1 MKIIH
6 SFTMRVLM
14 IMVSLLL
21 LFCAVST
28 IAWYRSFTQEAVET
42 AEEHMDTVIET
53 LNEMFD
59 EKLREID
66 YTTAFISNKVRTTQ
80 NDSIIQFL
88 TASEPNMQVASRQ
101 SAQNYLFNRCNF
113 KAYLNGM
120 AIYGLDGRTC
130 TYGIT
135 TPYDEVADT
144 EWFESIK
151 NGEKDVVYL
160 TPRAYTEKQ
169 PSPKNSYVFS
179 IVRPV
184 FYGSRIVGVIK
195 ADIKS
200 SLLETIFDIRE
211 MKGYSLYV
219 FDRDTKETVY
229 SPEETNFLNVS
240 DFCDSIPEGD
250 GTFTKRQGG
259 VTWLVVYTTS
269 EVAPWQIV
277 GVVQQSTVLAGFLQ
291 VRNQMTVMVILF
303 VIVFALIAFVVSYY
317 LTKDL
322 RKLTGAVEK
331 IGDDCLELP
340 ISIKRRDEVGIL
352 YQQIR
357 TMLER
362 IRDLITNIRKV
373 EEEKRISEI
382 EMLSIQINPHFL
394 YNTLDIIVWMVENEQ
409 PTEAVRLVTALA
421 RFFRISLSGGR
432 NVIPVRDELEHVR
445 NYLVIQEMRYK
456 NKFHYQIHAEDE
468 TLGLST
474 IKLMIQPIVENAICH
489 GMEFMDE
496 TGLITIDA
504 AIQDGDLVIAV
515 KDNGLGMTEEQV
527 ARLLDPNA
535 PPEAAPRAKKG
546 SGVGLQ
552 NVQSRIRLYFGPG
565 YGLTIESEP
574 DLGTKVTFRLPAI
587 PYGEMEDL

>member
-1 MKIIH
+1 MQC
-6 SFTMRVLM
+6 L
-14 IMVSLLL
+14 
-21 LFCAVST
+21 A
-28 IAWYRSFTQEAVET
+28 QEAA
-42 AEEHMDTVIET
+42 AEHEAKRKTE
-53 LNEMFD
+53 LN
-59 EKLREID
+59 
-66 YTTAFISNKVRTTQ
+66 A
-80 NDSIIQFL
+80 
-88 TASEPNMQVASRQ
+88 
-101 SAQNYLFNRCNF
+101 
-113 KAYLNGM
+113 
-120 AIYGLDGRTC
+120 
-130 TYGIT
+130 
-135 TPYDEVADT
+135 
-144 EWFESIK
+144 
-151 NGEKDVVYL
+151 
-160 TPRAYTEKQ
+160 
-169 PSPKNSYVFS
+169 
-179 IVRPV
+179 
-184 FYGSRIVGVIK
+184 
-195 ADIKS
+195 
-200 SLLETIFDIRE
+200 
-211 MKGYSLYV
+211 
-219 FDRDTKETVY
+219 
-229 SPEETNFLNVS
+229 
-240 DFCDSIPEGD
+240 
-250 GTFTKRQGG
+250 
-259 VTWLVVYTTS
+259 
-269 EVAPWQIV
+269 
-277 GVVQQSTVLAGFLQ
+277 LQ
-291 VRNQMTVMVILF
+291 
-303 VIVFALIAFVVSYY
+303 A
-317 LTKDL
+317 
-322 RKLTGAVEK
+322 
-331 IGDDCLELP
+331 
-340 ISIKRRDEVGIL
+340 
-352 YQQIR
+352 
-357 TMLER
+357 
-362 IRDLITNIRKV
+362 
-373 EEEKRISEI
+373 
-382 EMLSIQINPHFL
+382 QINPHFL